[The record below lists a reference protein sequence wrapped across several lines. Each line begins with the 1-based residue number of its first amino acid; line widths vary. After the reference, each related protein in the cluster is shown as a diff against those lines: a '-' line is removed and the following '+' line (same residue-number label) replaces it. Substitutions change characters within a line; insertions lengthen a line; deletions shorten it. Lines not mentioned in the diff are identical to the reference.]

1 MKKNWKNVLLYIV
14 RIIELLITGAAG
26 GALGS
31 GLCRTVSLII
41 VHCSAN
47 KAGSALR
54 AEDIDR
60 YHRSLGWKCCGY
72 HYVIP
77 TDGTIEAGRP
87 EELVGAHCKHHN
99 SHSIGICYI
108 GGLDDGG
115 TTPKDTRTEAQKATL
130 RKLIEQLHQR
140 YPKAL
145 IVGHHDLNPQ
155 KACPCF
161 HVTAEYIDLQP

>member
-1 MKKNWKNVLLYIV
+1 M
-14 RIIELLITGAAG
+14 RTIT
-26 GALGS
+26 
-31 GLCRTVSLII
+31 LII

-60 YHRSLGWKCCGY
+60 HHRSIGWKGCGY

-77 TDGTIEAGRP
+77 TDGTVEAGRP
-87 EELVGAHCKHHN
+87 EAVAGAHCRNHN
-99 SHSIGICYI
+99 RHSIGVCYI
-108 GGLDDGG
+108 GGLAADGK
-115 TTPKDTRTEAQKATL
+115 TPADTRTEEQKAAL
-130 RKLIEQLHQR
+130 KQLLGELHKR

-145 IVGHHDLNPQ
+145 VVGHHDLNPM

-161 HVTAEYIDLQP
+161 DAASEYQAQ

>member
-1 MKKNWKNVLLYIV
+1 M
-14 RIIELLITGAAG
+14 
-26 GALGS
+26 
-31 GLCRTVSLII
+31 RTVSLII

-77 TDGTIEAGRP
+77 TDG
-87 EELVGAHCKHHN
+87 
-99 SHSIGICYI
+99 
-108 GGLDDGG
+108 
-115 TTPKDTRTEAQKATL
+115 TPKDTRTEAQKATL

>member
-1 MKKNWKNVLLYIV
+1 MKKNRLSLAFLS
-14 RIIELLITGAAG
+14 LLIAA
-26 GALGS
+26 S
-31 GLCRTVSLII
+31 P
-41 VHCSAN
+41 
-47 KAGSALR
+47 LR
-54 AEDIDR
+54 AQDTLQNETVEQKDKR
-60 YHRSLGWKCCGY
+60 MEWFSQAK
-72 HYVIP
+72 
-77 TDGTIEAGRP
+77 
-87 EELVGAHCKHHN
+87 LVGAHCKNHN